1 MGPVI
6 LLAKRAFVWTAA
18 VPGWLT
24 EDASATVAGDDT
36 MRQSHSGAGNLLS
49 GEPACWEER
58 AGYGRETC
66 GLVEVQR

>member
-6 LLAKRAFVWTAA
+6 LLAKRAFRLDRSRTRMAHR
-18 VPGWLT
+18 GR
-24 EDASATVAGDDT
+24 ERHRCRDDT
-36 MRQSHSGAGNLLS
+36 MGQSHSGAGNLLS